1 VGDRDA
7 ITVSQVDHEADQ
19 EYHEPPAANGGGS
32 FPLSVMSKIV
42 QEIVV
47 VASTEEDYIPRYD

>member
-7 ITVSQVDHEADQ
+7 ITVSQIDHETDQ
-19 EYHEPPAANGGGS
+19 EYHEPPPANGGG
-32 FPLSVMSKIV
+32 FPLSGMSKIV

-47 VASTEEDYIPRYD
+47 VAGTEDNYIPKV